1 MPFTIDLCQIND
13 VNIQLRVVKNTIN
26 IYLLGGNNANQGEIL
41 SSWRHLEGHFVPSMP
56 QYKEWIRGSDAPHV
70 KLQHSNKG
78 EVEIPHWHNEFSE
91 TISPE
96 ILRAYLYGIL
106 EQQQLA
112 EHSAPKYQLITEE
125 MCRYTLD
132 AFSQYY
138 RDFHGSTLEKDF
150 LAETALTGRE
160 EQEMTKARQVDM
172 RQARVERL
180 LTTALLHTL
189 FAPPKVTRGGLGHRA
204 DLDLDPDATPPE
216 CTIM

>member
-138 RDFHGSTLEKDF
+138 KDFHGSTLEKDF
-150 LAETALTGRE
+150 LAETALTGEE

-172 RQARVERL
+172 SQARVERL

-189 FAPPKVTRGGLGHRA
+189 FAPPQATGSRLGQRA
-204 DLDLDPDATPPE
+204 DLDLDTDAKPPE
-216 CTIM
+216 CIIM